1 MRQAIIASF
10 LTHEMNLVLILC
22 TFCYSQAQA
31 TLKTLI
37 YKSPIIQIAYKLIIH
52 LTKHSVR

>member
-1 MRQAIIASF
+1 MLVMRQAIIASF

-37 YKSPIIQIAYKLIIH
+37 YKITYNTNCIQINN
-52 LTKHSVR
+52 SFD